1 MFVWDQGVIMPSE
14 MNGFDELDEVF
25 LHLAPE
31 MSDNLSGAVAN
42 HLDNGDELAAAQAL
56 AAFAERRQ
64 LPVSRADRR
73 TLRDVIESHNG
84 DLTCIDL
91 LDDRAG
97 ARLNGDTKL
106 LPALP
111 LQARD
116 TVPMRTA
123 PRPPV
128 ADVAAAQTAVLP
140 LPVIR
145 PLGTGAHHRW

>member
-14 MNGFDELDEVF
+14 MDGFDELDEVF

-31 MSDNLSGAVAN
+31 VSDNLSAAVAN

-91 LDDRAG
+91 LDGRAG
-97 ARLNGDTKL
+97 ARLNGDTQL
-106 LPALP
+106 LPVLP
-111 LQARD
+111 RPARE
-116 TVPMRTA
+116 TVPMRSA
-123 PRPPV
+123 PRPHV
-128 ADVAAAQTAVLP
+128 ADVAVAQTAVLP
-140 LPVIR
+140 AIR
-145 PLGTGAHHRW
+145 PLGTGAHRRW